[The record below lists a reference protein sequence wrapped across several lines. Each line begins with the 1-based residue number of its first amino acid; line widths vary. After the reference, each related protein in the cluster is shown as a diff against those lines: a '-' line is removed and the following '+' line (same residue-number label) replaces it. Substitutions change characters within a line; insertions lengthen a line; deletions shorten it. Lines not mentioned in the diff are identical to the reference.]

1 MSNKHCNC
9 YISKMDINCERI
21 ADIIKMIQAQETD
34 IICMSW
40 FINDLINEGT
50 ISNIEAIIV
59 STQIGIK
66 IGVDDTVMPE
76 FSNN

>member
-1 MSNKHCNC
+1 
-9 YISKMDINCERI
+9 MDINCERI

-34 IICMSW
+34 ILCMSW

-66 IGVDDTVMPE
+66 IGGDDTVMPE

>member
-1 MSNKHCNC
+1 MSNKHHKC

-21 ADIIKMIQAQETD
+21 ADIIKMITAQETD

-40 FINDLINEGT
+40 FINDLVNEGT

-66 IGVDDTVMPE
+66 IGIDDTVMPD

>member
-9 YISKMDINCERI
+9 YISKMDINCERMR
-21 ADIIKMIQAQETD
+21 DIVNMVCTQETD

-40 FINDLINEGT
+40 FINDLVNEGT

-59 STQIGIK
+59 STQVGITLEK
-66 IGVDDTVMPE
+66 QNLQD